1 LTNGKRNDEEKEK
14 KMGQY
19 HKLINLDKHEVVEPY
34 GLGLGAKQYEQT
46 GTEASLG
53 DAIYLLVMT
62 SPASG
67 GGDWPQTDVSG
78 RWAGDRVVVLGDY
91 TSAEALPEAD
101 KADKLYSESSTWEDI
116 TPKVREAFSEIF
128 QARYNEK
135 EYGTFKS
142 WERELLVS

>member
-1 LTNGKRNDEEKEK
+1 
-14 KMGQY
+14 MGQY
-19 HKLINLDKHEVVEPY
+19 HKLINLDKQEVVDPH

-62 SPASG
+62 SPNGG
-67 GGDWPQTDVSG
+67 GGDWPLTDVSG
-78 RWAGDRVVVLGDY
+78 RWAGDRVVVVGDY
-91 TSAEALPEAD
+91 TREDALPEAD
-101 KADKLYSESSTWEDI
+101 KADKLYSESSTWFDI

-128 QARYNEK
+128 EARYNEK
-135 EYGTFKS
+135 DYGSFKS